1 MPNGEMV
8 STFASHWWVLL
19 LRGIFAVLFGL
30 MALFLPG
37 LTLVT
42 LILLCG
48 FYFILDGMMA
58 LLIGG
63 RAHTWTLL
71 GVGVLGIIAG
81 VLTFIFPGL
90 TGFSLLILIAAWA
103 IVTGI
108 FEVIAAIRLR
118 KEISNEWML
127 IIGGAI
133 SVLFGVVLLTNPA
146 AGALAMIWVIGAYAI
161 VFGITMCV
169 LAFRLRQ
176 MPHQLAGAIS
186 GR

>member
-1 MPNGEMV
+1 MPGGDMV
-8 STFASHWWVLL
+8 STFARHWWALL

-30 MALFLPG
+30 IALFLPG

-42 LILLCG
+42 LILVCG

-63 RAHTWTLL
+63 RAHTWSLL
-71 GVGVLGIIAG
+71 AVGVLGIIAG
-81 VLTFIFPGL
+81 VLTFIYPGL
-90 TGFSLLILIAAWA
+90 TGFWLLILIAAWA

-108 FEVIAAIRLR
+108 FEIIAAIRLR
-118 KEISNEWML
+118 KELSNEWLL
-127 IIGGAI
+127 IIGGVI
-133 SVLFGVVLLTNPA
+133 SVMFGVLLLTNPV
-146 AGALAMIWVIGAYAI
+146 AGALAMVWVIGVYAL

-169 LAFRLRQ
+169 LAFRLRHT
-176 MPHQLAGAIS
+176 PHQPAGAFP